1 MNPRSSVRSWGH
13 VCYRVGMSAYKQTED
28 IIDRTI
34 AEFGGQAIGL
44 ATIITDRI
52 KEAGLKI
59 EPRATARKQATTK
72 AAKQAN
78 G

>member
-1 MNPRSSVRSWGH
+1 
-13 VCYRVGMSAYKQTED
+13 MSAYKQAEK
-28 IIDRTI
+28 IIDDTI
-34 AEFGGQAIGL
+34 AEFGGQAVGL

-59 EPRATARKQATTK
+59 EHRANAKKQPDK
-72 AAKQAN
+72 SN